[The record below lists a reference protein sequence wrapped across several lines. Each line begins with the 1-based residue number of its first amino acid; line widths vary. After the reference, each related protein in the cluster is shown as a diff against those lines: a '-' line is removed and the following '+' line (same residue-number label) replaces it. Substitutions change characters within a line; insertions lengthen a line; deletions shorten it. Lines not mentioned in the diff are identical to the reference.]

1 MHAARTAA
9 AESRIPIRNLAN
21 AEGFEPS
28 TFGSGGVES
37 AQSSREV
44 TGVNSPTVGELS
56 AVAREVVEA
65 VAGGTLPDALRARLA
80 GVALL
85 VGVDAAEVAKLLGGG
100 PHAVAVTL
108 RVAGQ
113 LLLLAAGE
121 GAELVG

>member
-1 MHAARTAA
+1 
-9 AESRIPIRNLAN
+9 
-21 AEGFEPS
+21 
-28 TFGSGGVES
+28 
-37 AQSSREV
+37 
-44 TGVNSPTVGELS
+44 
-56 AVAREVVEA
+56 VVEA